1 MSETSFFE
9 VLFYF
14 PSIIY
19 YIAIFSSCSKVKS
32 LKMKCVRELQF
43 FKNIREV
50 REFDFGIFFYF
61 DSLVISEI
69 KDGIVFGWD
78 MAEKAVIAAEEI
90 FGKKQPIAYISN
102 RINNYTVAPTDWIKF
117 YTNRNRLSFY
127 SVVGSTQGSFA
138 SIVLERMFFQN
149 SIHQFTDLQ
158 EAIDFSVAKI
168 QKNKETA

>member
-1 MSETSFFE
+1 MQ
-9 VLFYF
+9 
-14 PSIIY
+14 
-19 YIAIFSSCSKVKS
+19 
-32 LKMKCVRELQF
+32 CVGKLQF

-61 DSLVISEI
+61 DGLVISEI
-69 KDGIVFGWD
+69 KEGIIFDWT
-78 MAEKAVIAAEEI
+78 MAEKAITAAQEI
-90 FGKKQPIAYISN
+90 FGEHQPFAYISN
-102 RINNYTVAPTDWIKF
+102 RINSYTVAPTEWIKF

-158 EAIDFSVAKI
+158 EAIDFSVAKL
-168 QKNKETA
+168 QENKVKV